1 MKDEKGFT
9 IITLEEMEKMMYD
22 EDYAEYIMANASGDA
37 RAICNGDQLT
47 IAMEDLYLFE
57 DYLMSKNLVCPEL

>member
-9 IITLEEMEKMMYD
+9 VITLAEMEDMMYD
-22 EDYAEYIMANASGDA
+22 ADYAEYIMANASNDA
-37 RAICNGDQLT
+37 RMICNGDQLT

-57 DYLMSKNLVCPEL
+57 DYLMSKNLVCEEL